1 MDRHTNRYDKANSRF
16 GGFAK
21 APRNQQ
27 AIRNVD
33 GELEEH
39 AVNVPA

>member
-1 MDRHTNRYDKANSRF
+1 MRKGFVFFFFFFFF
-16 GGFAK
+16 GSFAK

-33 GELEEH
+33 GELEQH